1 MQAIFRFSV
10 SQQSKRTEIK
20 PYNMTNDLPKL
31 DSFDQAILRALS
43 ADGRM
48 SVSALAEKIGLSKSP
63 TAARLKRLEESG
75 VIRGYRAILDPIR
88 MGRDHV
94 AFVEVKLSETRE
106 AALRAFN
113 KAVQNVPEI
122 EQCHLIASNFD
133 YLLKVRTRDI
143 TDYRRVLGESIS
155 ALPFVSATSTH
166 VAMEAVRD
174 SGL

>member
-1 MQAIFRFSV
+1 
-10 SQQSKRTEIK
+10 
-20 PYNMTNDLPKL
+20 MTKDLPPL
-31 DSFDQAILRALS
+31 DRFDHAILRALS

-48 SVSALAEKIGLSKSP
+48 SVAALAEKIGLSKSP
-63 TAARLKRLEESG
+63 TAARLKRLEETG

-88 MGRDHV
+88 MGLDHV
-94 AFVEVKLSETRE
+94 AFVEVRLSETRE

-143 TDYRRVLGESIS
+143 ADYRRVLGESIS
-155 ALPFVSATSTH
+155 ALPYVSATSTH

-174 SGL
+174 AGL